1 MASVIYNVNKCEL
14 SGAHCDCDSDFFFY
28 LNSNNFKYLVFKIY
42 VQIVFTWTCLC
53 VQFLSCRAII
63 AEQVIGMARTTK
75 SGIKC

>member
-42 VQIVFTWTCLC
+42 VQIVFT
-53 VQFLSCRAII
+53 
-63 AEQVIGMARTTK
+63 
-75 SGIKC
+75 